1 VDRFYGV
8 TLVAQ
13 TTNPPLRPGRIYAG
27 SYIYSLLTILYYNRL
42 EAIVS
47 GARVR
52 WSPSCSCLLNSN
64 HTADVLVL
72 SLKKRT
78 IIRKVLTKMYLR
90 RNVEFLSYIFRL
102 FTIFGQTTGVPA
114 RLNDV
119 VVPVRGVVL
128 LNHRSLRLYM
138 V

>member
-1 VDRFYGV
+1 MV
-8 TLVAQ
+8 
-13 TTNPPLRPGRIYAG
+13 
-27 SYIYSLLTILYYNRL
+27 TILFLSL
-42 EAIVS
+42 E
-47 GARVR
+47 RR
-52 WSPSCSCLLNSN
+52 SN
-64 HTADVLVL
+64 HTADVPVL

-102 FTIFGQTTGVPA
+102 SVYHFGQATV
-114 RLNDV
+114 LDV